1 MLALRELEG
10 FVLRELER
18 FILSRAEGLALR
30 KIEGF
35 TLSKGEGFALGFLLV
50 SIPPPSAQ
58 ILKTPKSNH
67 SRTYTRFSRNSNYSH
82 TCVYPGGRGTFQSH
96 FPTAPATLLFPL
108 HTRTPP
114 ATPFFPLLT
123 QKQGGI
129 PGRSEVRPLHGRRG
143 IEEARNREI
152 ENCLGGSTSML
163 G

>member
-67 SRTYTRFSRNSNYSH
+67 SRTYT
-82 TCVYPGGRGTFQSH
+82 
-96 FPTAPATLLFPL
+96 
-108 HTRTPP
+108 
-114 ATPFFPLLT
+114 
-123 QKQGGI
+123 
-129 PGRSEVRPLHGRRG
+129 
-143 IEEARNREI
+143 
-152 ENCLGGSTSML
+152 
-163 G
+163 